1 MKLTFEK
8 YFSDDLKANDW
19 LLWVMNSIVRSMFKA
34 KFEWCKDSEVKSTEA
49 FNAAFDD
56 SWNKEFDFMLLKEWV
71 KAEFLKLYLANGVKL
86 TPELED
92 FYKKYYGIDDE
103 D

>member
-1 MKLTFEK
+1 MKLIFEK
-8 YFSDDLKANDW
+8 YFSDNFKANDW
-19 LLWVMNSIVRSMFKA
+19 LLLVMNSIVRNMFKA

-56 SWNKEFDFMLLKEWV
+56 SWDGELLWLKEWA
-71 KAEFLKLYLANGVKL
+71 KAEHLRLYLANGVKL

-92 FYKKYYGIDDE
+92 FYKKYYGVDDV